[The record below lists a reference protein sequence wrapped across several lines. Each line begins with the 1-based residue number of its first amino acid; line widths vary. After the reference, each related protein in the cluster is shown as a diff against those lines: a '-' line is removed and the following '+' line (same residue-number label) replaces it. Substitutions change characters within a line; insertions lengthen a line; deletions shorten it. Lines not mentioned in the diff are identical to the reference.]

1 MPKDGKKPKWKR
13 PKLVVLVKG
22 SNQEAV
28 LTNCKAF
35 GVSAVAAATVDADCL
50 VPYPCMGCQETC
62 AFS

>member
-50 VPYPCMGCQETC
+50 VPYPCMG
-62 AFS
+62 